1 LSAAISA
8 SRRAGLKLAER
19 AEGGRRFDVALFRSD
34 GHVARLSVDTAA
46 PLREAKRLIMLLR
59 ERIGALA
66 DPLDP
71 GFGYDL
77 IRLRVPL
84 VAPLAAQQLDLAGG
98 DLGDAE
104 VSALVDRLGARLG
117 RGRVRRLVVADTH
130 IPEQAAFDLPLGDLG
145 GPRGAWPQPQP
156 GEPPW
161 RPLQLFDP
169 PQMVEVIAEVPDGP
183 PRRFRWRRRLHEVT
197 AHEGPERIAAEWW
210 GLGRGAGL
218 TRDYFRVE
226 DSEGRRFWMFRHG
239 LYGAERRVPGWYLH
253 GLFA

>member
-1 LSAAISA
+1 
-8 SRRAGLKLAER
+8 
-19 AEGGRRFDVALFRSD
+19 
-34 GHVARLSVDTAA
+34 
-46 PLREAKRLIMLLR
+46 M
-59 ERIGALA
+59 
-66 DPLDP
+66 
-71 GFGYDL
+71 
-77 IRLRVPL
+77 
-84 VAPLAAQQLDLAGG
+84 
-98 DLGDAE
+98 
-104 VSALVDRLGARLG
+104 
-117 RGRVRRLVVADTH
+117 RRLVVADTH
-130 IPEQAAFDLPLGDLG
+130 IPEQAAFDLPLGDLA
-145 GPRGAWPQPQP
+145 GPRGPWPQPQP

-210 GLGRGAGL
+210 RRADGAWL

-239 LYGAERRVPGWYLH
+239 LYGSERRTPGWYLH